1 MSRLIC
7 VVLKNK
13 DGLRGMDA
21 KFLIMFMGILQN
33 VIQVFIDENS
43 FNALPNEQDDRLRK
57 LIRKVL

>member
-1 MSRLIC
+1 
-7 VVLKNK
+7 
-13 DGLRGMDA
+13 MDA

-57 LIRKVL
+57 LIRKVLWNSHR